1 MADPYLGEIRVFAG
15 NFAPLGWAL
24 CDGQLLPIAQYD
36 ALFTIIG
43 TTYGGDGQ
51 ETFALPDLRGR
62 WPIGVGGGPG
72 LSPRVLAETGG
83 VESHALT
90 EAELPGHTHA
100 VPAVSGPADT
110 SNPAGAVP
118 AGSRVPTYT
127 TGEATPG
134 GPATTPAGGGQP
146 HSNLSPY
153 LVCNYIIALQGI
165 FPVRA

>member
-1 MADPYLGEIRVFAG
+1 MALGKRIGVIAALLAFVLLTAG
-15 NFAPLGWAL
+15 VMSATAQTQGILGKRFFDNWS
-24 CDGQLLPIAQYD
+24 
-36 ALFTIIG
+36 
-43 TTYGGDGQ
+43 
-51 ETFALPDLRGR
+51 
-62 WPIGVGGGPG
+62 IGVGAGPG
-72 LSPRVLAETGG
+72 LSQRVLGEVGG

-100 VPAVSGPADT
+100 VPAVSEPAAT
-110 SNPAGAVP
+110 STPAGALP

-134 GPATTPAGGGQP
+134 GTATTPAGGGQP

-153 LVCNYIIALQGI
+153 LVCSYIIALEGI